1 MSRVLVVDDD
11 PVIRGL
17 LEVNLELEGYEV
29 RLAVDGSDALAQVDA
44 EHPDLVL
51 LDIMMPGVD
60 GWEVA
65 QQLKG
70 DERTAHIPVAF
81 LTARAMGSDVK
92 RGTELGA
99 DAYVTKPF
107 DPEELLELV
116 DRLVGGAGGGTE
128 DGATGEANGDT
139 NAEDHPGNGTEELR

>member
-29 RLAVDGSDALAQVDA
+29 RLAVDGSDALAQVAA

-51 LDIMMPGVD
+51 LDIMMPGID

-81 LTARAMGSDVK
+81 LTARAMGTDVK
-92 RGTELGA
+92 RGTDLGA

-116 DRLVGGAGGGTE
+116 DRLVTGGGAGGATE
-128 DGATGEANGDT
+128 GDATEGADATG
-139 NAEDHPGNGTEELR
+139 HPGNGTEELR

>member
-29 RLAVDGSDALAQVDA
+29 RLAVDGSDALAQVAA

-51 LDIMMPGVD
+51 LDIMMPGID

-81 LTARAMGSDVK
+81 LTARAMGTDVK
-92 RGTELGA
+92 RGTDLGA

-116 DRLVGGAGGGTE
+116 GRLVTGGGGGGTE
-128 DGATGEANGDT
+128 GDAVGNP
-139 NAEDHPGNGTEELR
+139 NAEGHPGNGTEELR